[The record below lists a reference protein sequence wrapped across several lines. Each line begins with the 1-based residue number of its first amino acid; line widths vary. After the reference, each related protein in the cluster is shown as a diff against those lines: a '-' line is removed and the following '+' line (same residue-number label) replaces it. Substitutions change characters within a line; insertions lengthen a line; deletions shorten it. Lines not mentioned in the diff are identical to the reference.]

1 MARLGDICIQIT
13 DGSHNPPM
21 GVEQSNYLML
31 STKNIDDDY
40 ITLNDPR
47 YLSQEDFEAENR
59 RTNIK
64 PNDLLITIVGT
75 IGRVAIVPN
84 SLTEFCVQRS
94 VAVLKPKPEIVY
106 NRFLMHY
113 LQSMRPYLEQESR
126 GVAQKG
132 IYLKQLSN
140 LSIILPPLDE
150 QRKIAAVLDKVSDL
164 IAKRRQQLDKLDEIV
179 KSRFIEMF
187 GDPVDNPHGFRKVVL
202 SELAEIRIGPFGSLL
217 HKEDYIEGGHPLLN
231 PSHIV
236 DGKVAPD
243 SKLTISDK
251 KYDELEAYHL
261 HTGDVVMGRRG
272 EMGRCAVVPSEGF
285 LCGTGSLLI
294 RTKGE
299 VTADYIQKTIS
310 FPSFRKTIEDMAV
323 GQTMPNLNVPIV
335 SKFQIIKP
343 PIEVQINYYKF
354 VAQTD
359 KSKSFDDLEVAA

>member
-1 MARLGDICIQIT
+1 MARLGD
-13 DGSHNPPM
+13 
-21 GVEQSNYLML
+21 Y
-31 STKNIDDDY
+31 
-40 ITLNDPR
+40 
-47 YLSQEDFEAENR
+47 
-59 RTNIK
+59 TNIK
-64 PNDLLITIVGT
+64 TGKLDANASSDNGIYPFFTCSKEPLTIDTYSYNCECVLVAGNGDLNVKYYSGKFDAYQRTYIIESNNEEKLFVRYLYYFLDKYVETLREQS
-75 IGRVAIVPN
+75 IGGVIKYIKLGN
-84 SLTEFCVQRS
+84 LTE
-94 VAVLKPKPEIVY
+94 A
-106 NRFLMHY
+106 
-113 LQSMRPYLEQESR
+113 
-126 GVAQKG
+126 
-132 IYLKQLSN
+132 
-140 LSIILPPLDE
+140 SIPLPPLDE
-150 QRKIAAVLDKVSDL
+150 QHKIAAVLDKVSNL
-164 IAKRRQQLDKLDEIV
+164 IAKRRQQLDKLDELV

-187 GDPVDNPHGFRKVVL
+187 GDPVDNPHGFRKVAL

-343 PIEVQINYYKF
+343 PIEVQKNYYKF

-359 KSKSFDDLEVAA
+359 KSKLAIQKSLEKLEILKKALMQKYFG

>member
-31 STKNIDDDY
+31 SSKNIDDDY